1 MSKSKLPLTI
11 VTAVLNESKNLPSF
25 LNHVTNFAQEIIIV
39 IDYHNTDNGA
49 EIAKRYGCKVIFDK
63 GESQGIVFNNKN
75 IGAAAAKNQWILI
88 LDADER
94 MDESLKASISKV
106 VLGEEKSKAT
116 IFQTSFINYE
126 FGKYFDKCDQ
136 KNKPFVRLFQK
147 DKFSYQTGKTAE
159 GFGIQISRITPSRCA
174 KILLQIPLIRTIYL
188 KSNSDIETLH
198 GYLIHNSHPNLE
210 DFVKKIDLYSAREA
224 KILFS
229 KNKKR
234 PNSYFV
240 FNLLLA
246 PFKEFMY
253 KFFVWKMY
261 KEGIHGYIAASTYAF
276 YHFLVFAKYFALH
289 YKHSHVREIEKA
301 NRKYNFPED

>member
-1 MSKSKLPLTI
+1 MSNSKLPLTI

-25 LNHVTNFAQEIIIV
+25 LNHVTNFAQEIIVIV
-39 IDYHNTDNGA
+39 DYRNTDNGA
-49 EIAKRYGCKVIFDK
+49 EIAKQYGCKVLFDK

-75 IGAAAAKNQWILI
+75 RGAGVAKNEWVLI
-88 LDADER
+88 LDPDER
-94 MDESLKASISKV
+94 MDDNLKTSISKI
-106 VLGEEKSKAT
+106 VLGDTKSKAT
-116 IFQTSFINYE
+116 IFQTSFLNYE

-147 DKFSYQTGKTAE
+147 GKFSYQTGKTAE
-159 GFGIQISRITPSRCA
+159 GFGIQSDSIAPNFIG
-174 KILLQIPLIRTIYL
+174 KIMVWLPIIRSAWL
-188 KSNSDIETLH
+188 KSDPNIANLS

-210 DFVKKIDLYSAREA
+210 DFIKKIDLYSAREA

-240 FNLLLA
+240 FNLLVA

-253 KFFVWKMY
+253 KFFIWKMY

-276 YHFLVFAKYFALH
+276 YHFLVFAKYFALYH
-289 YKHSHVREIEKA
+289 KHSHAKEIEKA